1 MGSSVSESV
10 RHTRVLIV
18 GAGFAGLGMA
28 LQLTRRGRRDFL
40 ILEQADAVGG
50 TWRQNTYPGCEC
62 DIPSVL
68 YSYSFAPKT
77 DWTSSHAGQPEILDY
92 LTELTERHGLRDRLQ
107 FGTEVAGAR
116 WDETDCRWHVFD
128 KSGREFVAQYL
139 VVASGALNVPR
150 IPRLP
155 GAETFAGASMHSAAW
170 RDDVDLTGRRVALI
184 GTGASGIQLAPH
196 LAERAAELTVFQR
209 TPAWILP
216 RRRFRTAVAA
226 SRRST
231 LARNLFRAATY
242 WGGEALGVGLGRPR
256 LLERT
261 QNRALAHLRKQVH
274 DTVLRDALTPD
285 YRIGCKRILR
295 SNDFYPTL
303 ARPNTTLVTDP
314 ITAIQPSGIETAD
327 GTRHDVDVI
336 VYATGFRVAGALN
349 RMNLIGRGGV
359 SLLERWQQDGVRTH
373 LGVTMSGMPNA
384 FFLSGPNTGL
394 GHNSVIV
401 MIEAQIAHALDAM
414 RLAEESGAGTVEVRA
429 AAQDAF
435 DSSLRERLSRG
446 VWSTGG
452 CASWYLDARGS
463 NHALWPG
470 TSWDYRRRTRVVDP
484 ADYQLL
490 RAESHR
496 GLTTPKNGWTRSDAR
511 C

>member
-1 MGSSVSESV
+1 MGCSVSEAV

-28 LQLTRRGRRDFL
+28 LQLVRSGERDFL

-68 YSYSFAPKT
+68 YSYSFAPKS
-77 DWTSSHAGQPEILDY
+77 DWTSSHAAQPEILDY
-92 LTELTERHGLRDRLQ
+92 LTELTERHGLRDHLQ
-107 FGTEVAGAR
+107 FGTEVAGGR

-128 KSGREFVAQYL
+128 KAGREFVAQYL

-155 GAETFAGASMHSAAW
+155 GAETFAGVSMHSAAW
-170 RDDVDLTGRRVALI
+170 RDDVDLTGKRVALI
-184 GTGASGIQLAPH
+184 GTGASGVQVAPP
-196 LAERAAELTVFQR
+196 LAERAAQLTVFQR

-216 RRRFRTAVAA
+216 RRTFRTAVAV

-231 LARNLFRAATY
+231 LVRRLFRTATY
-242 WGGEALGVGLGRPR
+242 WGGEALGIGLSRPR

-261 QNRALAHLRKQVH
+261 QARALAHLRKQVP
-274 DTVLRDALTPD
+274 DAALRDALTPG

-314 ITAIQPSGIETAD
+314 ITAIHPDGIETAD

-349 RMNLIGRGGV
+349 RMHLVGRDGV
-359 SLLERWQQDGVRTH
+359 SLLERWQQGGVRTH
-373 LGVTMSGMPNA
+373 LGVTMSAMPNA

-414 RLAEESGAGTVEVRA
+414 RLAEANCAGAVEVRA
-429 AAQDAF
+429 DAQDAF
-435 DSSLRERLSRG
+435 DSSLRERLARG

-470 TSWDYRRRTRVVDP
+470 SSWDYRRRTRVVDP
-484 ADYQLL
+484 ADY
-490 RAESHR
+490 E
-496 GLTTPKNGWTRSDAR
+496 LT
-511 C
+511 

>member
-1 MGSSVSESV
+1 MGCSVSEAV

-28 LQLTRRGRRDFL
+28 LQLARSGARDFL
-40 ILEQADAVGG
+40 ILEKADTVGG

-68 YSYSFAPKT
+68 YSYSFAPKA
-77 DWTSSHAGQPEILDY
+77 DWTSSHAAQPEILDY
-92 LTELTERHGLRDRLQ
+92 LSELTDRHGLGDHLE
-107 FGTEVAGAR
+107 FGTEVTGAQ
-116 WDETDCRWHVFD
+116 WDESDCRWRVFD
-128 KSGREFVAQYL
+128 KTGREFVAQYL
-139 VVASGALNVPR
+139 VMASGALNVPR
-150 IPRLP
+150 IPKLP

-170 RDDVDLTGRRVALI
+170 RDDVDLTGKRVALI
-184 GTGASGIQLAPH
+184 GTGASGVQLAPH
-196 LAERAAELTVFQR
+196 LAARAAELTVFQR

-216 RRRFRTAVAA
+216 RRRFRATVAV
-226 SRRST
+226 SRRSP
-231 LARNLFRAATY
+231 LVRRAFRAATY
-242 WGGEALGVGLGRPR
+242 WGGEALGIGLRRPR

-261 QNRALAHLRKQVH
+261 QNRALTHLRKQVP
-274 DTVLRDALTPD
+274 DASLRDALTPD

-295 SNDFYPTL
+295 SDDFYPML
-303 ARPNTTLVTDP
+303 ARPNTTLVTDQ
-314 ITAIQPSGIETAD
+314 ITAIHPSGIETAD
-327 GTRHDVDVI
+327 GTRRDIDVI
-336 VYATGFRVAGALN
+336 VYATGFRVAGAMN
-349 RMNLIGRGGV
+349 RMRLVGRDGV
-359 SLLERWQQDGVRTH
+359 SLLERWQREGVRTH

-414 RLAEESGAGTVEVRA
+414 RLAEEKGASAVEVRA
-429 AAQDAF
+429 DAQDAF
-435 DSSLRERLSRG
+435 DAVLRERLSRG

-470 TSWDYRRRTRVVDP
+470 SSWDYRRRTRVVDP
-484 ADYQLL
+484 AHYEL
-490 RAESHR
+490 R
-496 GLTTPKNGWTRSDAR
+496 RSA
-511 C
+511 

>member
-10 RHTRVLIV
+10 RHVRVLIV

-28 LQLTRRGRRDFL
+28 LELSRRGERDFAV
-40 ILEQADAVGG
+40 LERSDAVGG

-68 YSYSFAPKT
+68 YSYSFAPKK
-77 DWTSSHAGQPEILDY
+77 DWTSSHAAQPEILDY
-92 LTELTERHGLRDRLQ
+92 LTDLTRRHGIGDHIE

-128 KSGREFVAQYL
+128 KSGREFVARYL
-139 VVASGALNVPR
+139 VMASGALNVPR
-150 IPRLP
+150 LPRIP
-155 GAETFAGASMHSAAW
+155 GADTFAGPSMHSAAW
-170 RDDVDLTGRRVALI
+170 RDDVDLTGKRVALI
-184 GTGASGIQLAPH
+184 GTGASAVQLAPR
-196 LAERAAELTVFQR
+196 LAEQAAQLSVFQR

-216 RRRFRTAVAA
+216 RRRFRTAVAV

-231 LARNLFRAATY
+231 LARKLFRAATY
-242 WGGEALGVGLGRPR
+242 WGAEALGVGLSHPR
-256 LLERT
+256 LLART
-261 QNRALAHLRKQVH
+261 QTRALTHLRNQVP
-274 DTVLRDALTPD
+274 DASLRAALTPD

-303 ARPNTTLVTDP
+303 MRPDTTLVTDA
-314 ITAIQPSGIETAD
+314 ITAIEPDGIVTAD
-327 GTRHDVDVI
+327 GSRHDVDVI
-336 VYATGFRVAGALN
+336 VYATGFRVAGALS
-349 RMNLIGRGGV
+349 RMHLVGRDGV
-359 SLLERWQQDGVRTH
+359 SLLERWQQGGVRTH
-373 LGVTMSGMPNA
+373 LGVTIAGMPNA

-414 RLAEESGAGTVEVRA
+414 RLADERGASALDVRA
-429 AAQDAF
+429 DVQDAF
-435 DSSLRERLSRG
+435 DAELRERLSRG

-470 TSWDYRRRTRVVDP
+470 SSWDYRRRTRRVDP
-484 ADYQLL
+484 ADY
-490 RAESHR
+490 R
-496 GLTTPKNGWTRSDAR
+496 LTAADPERVAGAQSTRP
-511 C
+511 

>member
-1 MGSSVSESV
+1 MGCSVSEAV

-28 LQLTRRGRRDFL
+28 LQLARSGERDFL
-40 ILEQADAVGG
+40 ILEKADAVGG

-62 DIPSVL
+62 DIPSAL
-68 YSYSFAPKT
+68 YSYSFAPKS
-77 DWTSSHAGQPEILDY
+77 DWTSSHAGQPEILAY
-92 LTELTERHGLRDRLQ
+92 LTELTERNGLGDHLTS
-107 FGTEVAGAR
+107 GTEVSTAQ

-128 KSGREFVAQYL
+128 ATGREFVAQYL
-139 VVASGALNVPR
+139 VMASGALNVPR
-150 IPRLP
+150 IPRMP

-170 RDDVDLTGRRVALI
+170 RDDVDLTGKRVALI
-184 GTGASGIQLAPH
+184 GTGASGVQLAPH
-196 LAERAAELTVFQR
+196 LAAQASELTVFQR

-216 RRRFRTAVAA
+216 RRRFRAAVTA

-231 LARNLFRAATY
+231 LVRKLFRAATY
-242 WGGEALGVGLGRPR
+242 WNAEALGVGLRRPR

-261 QNRALAHLRKQVH
+261 QNRALAHLRKQVP
-274 DTVLRDALTPD
+274 DATLRDALTPD

-295 SNDFYPTL
+295 SDDFYSTL
-303 ARPNTTLVTDP
+303 ARSNTTLVTDS
-314 ITAIQPSGIETAD
+314 IAAIHPSGIETAD
-327 GTRHDVDVI
+327 GARRDVDVI

-349 RMNLIGRGGV
+349 RMRLVGRDGV
-359 SLLERWQQDGVRTH
+359 SLLERWQREGVRTH

-414 RLAEESGAGTVEVRA
+414 RLAEEKGASAVEVRA
-429 AAQDAF
+429 DALDAF
-435 DSSLRERLSRG
+435 DAALREGLARG

-470 TSWDYRRRTRVVDP
+470 SSWDYRRRTRVVDP
-484 ADYQLL
+484 AHYEL
-490 RAESHR
+490 R
-496 GLTTPKNGWTRSDAR
+496 RSA
-511 C
+511 

>member
-1 MGSSVSESV
+1 MSQEQV
-10 RHTRVLIV
+10 RRTRVLIV

-28 LQLTRRGRRDFL
+28 LQLAHRGERDFL

-68 YSYSFAPKT
+68 YSYSFAPKQ
-77 DWTSSHAGQPEILDY
+77 DWASSHAAQPEILDY
-92 LTELTERHGLRDRLQ
+92 LSELTERHGLGDHLQ

-128 KSGREFVAQYL
+128 STGREFVAQYL

-150 IPRLP
+150 IPRIS
-155 GAETFAGASMHSAAW
+155 GAETFAGTSMHSAAW
-170 RDDVDLTGRRVALI
+170 NDDVDLTGKRVALI
-184 GTGASGIQLAPH
+184 GTGASAIQLAPR
-196 LAERAAELTVFQR
+196 LAERAGTLHIFQR

-216 RRRFRTAVAA
+216 RRQFRTAVAL
-226 SRRST
+226 SRRSA
-231 LARNLFRAATY
+231 LARKLFRAATY
-242 WGGEALGVGLGRPR
+242 WGAEALGVGLSRPR

-261 QNRALAHLRKQVH
+261 QNRALAHLRNQVS
-274 DTVLRDALTPD
+274 DATLRDALTPD

-303 ARPNTTLVTDP
+303 TRPNTTLVTDP
-314 ITAIQPSGIETAD
+314 ITAIHPSGIETAD
-327 GTRHDVDVI
+327 GTHHDVDVI
-336 VYATGFRVAGALN
+336 VYATGFRVAGAMN
-349 RMNLIGRGGV
+349 RMHLIGRDGV
-359 SLLERWQQDGVRTH
+359 SLLERWQRHGVRTH

-401 MIEAQIAHALDAM
+401 MIEAQIAHTLDAM
-414 RLAEESGAGTVEVRA
+414 RLAEESGAGAVEVRVD
-429 AAQDAF
+429 AQDAF

-452 CASWYLDARGS
+452 CSSWYLDARGS

-470 TSWDYRRRTRVVDP
+470 SSWDYRRRTRVVDP
-484 ADYQLL
+484 ADYELL
-490 RAESHR
+490 GTDSEA
-496 GLTTPKNGWTRSDAR
+496 AA
-511 C
+511 

>member
-28 LQLTRRGRRDFL
+28 LQLVRSGERDFL

-68 YSYSFAPKT
+68 YSFSFAPKS
-77 DWTSSHAGQPEILDY
+77 DWSSSHAGQPEILEY
-92 LTELTERHGLRDRLQ
+92 LTELTERHGLRDHLR
-107 FGTEVAGAR
+107 FGTGVAGAR
-116 WDETDCRWHVFD
+116 WDETYCRWHVFD

-155 GAETFAGASMHSAAW
+155 GVETFAGASMHSAAW
-170 RDDVDLTGRRVALI
+170 RDDVDLTGKRVALI

-196 LAERAAELTVFQR
+196 LAERAAQLTVFQR

-216 RRRFRTAVAA
+216 RRRFRAAVAA
-226 SRRST
+226 GRRSA
-231 LARNLFRAATY
+231 LARKLFRVATY
-242 WGGEALGVGLGRPR
+242 WRGEVLGVGLSRPG
-256 LLERT
+256 LLGRT
-261 QNRALAHLRKQVH
+261 QARALAHLRSQVP
-274 DTVLRDALTPD
+274 DAALRDALTPD

-295 SNDFYPTL
+295 SDDFYPAL
-303 ARPNTTLVTDP
+303 ARPNTTLVTDS
-314 ITAIQPSGIETAD
+314 ITAIHPSGIETAD
-327 GTRHDVDVI
+327 GTHRDVDVI
-336 VYATGFRVAGALN
+336 VYATGFRVAGAMN
-349 RMNLIGRGGV
+349 RMHLVGRDGV
-359 SLLERWQQDGVRTH
+359 SLLERWQRHGVRTH
-373 LGVTMSGMPNA
+373 LGVTMSGIPNA

-414 RLAEESGAGTVEVRA
+414 RLVERNDAVALEVRA
-429 AAQDAF
+429 DAQGAF
-435 DSSLRERLSRG
+435 DSVLQERLSRG

-452 CASWYLDARGS
+452 CTSWYLDTRGS

-470 TSWDYRRRTRVVDP
+470 SSWDYRRRTRVVDP
-484 ADYQLL
+484 DDYQLL
-490 RAESHR
+490 RADSH
-496 GLTTPKNGWTRSDAR
+496 PAA
-511 C
+511 